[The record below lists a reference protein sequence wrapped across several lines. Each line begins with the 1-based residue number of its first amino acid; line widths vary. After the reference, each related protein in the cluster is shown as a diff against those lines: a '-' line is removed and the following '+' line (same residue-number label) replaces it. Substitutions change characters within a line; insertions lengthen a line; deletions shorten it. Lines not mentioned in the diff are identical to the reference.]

1 MFVYKSMRHKILF
14 ISSWYPN
21 KLEPTNGN
29 FVQRHAEAVS
39 TLHEVEVL
47 HAIGDRAQQEK
58 FIFDDKNINSLRTLI
73 VYYKQTQNPA
83 LNFVRRMQA
92 YKKGFS
98 KLNKPDLV
106 HANVLQNNMFFAVY
120 LKNKYKIP
128 FVVTEHWSGFLQIN
142 RHRLSKLQLFTAK
155 RIAEKASFLLPVSQ
169 YLSKDLKTAGIQT
182 KIEVIENV
190 VDTDLFHI
198 KKATPAK
205 FTFLHIS
212 NLISIK
218 NPDKIIAAAVRLF
231 KEFSNFE
238 LQIGGDGDVDTL
250 NKMIKS
256 QHAEGFIKTF
266 PMLTSKEVSD
276 KMRNSNCFILF
287 SDYENFPCVLLES
300 LSTGTPAIATK
311 VGGIPEILNEKNGIL
326 IGNSEDELYY
336 AMKKVLTAQI
346 HFDEPEK
353 LHEYVE
359 NRFSVDKISHK
370 FDCIYRQILE

>member
-1 MFVYKSMRHKILF
+1 MFDYNSMRYKILF

-39 TLHEVEVL
+39 TLHDVEIL

-58 FIFDDKNINSLRTLI
+58 FIFDDKIINSLRTLI
-73 VYYKQTQNPA
+73 VYYKQTQNPV

-92 YKKGFS
+92 YKKGFLR
-98 KLNKPDLV
+98 LNKPDLV
-106 HANVLQNNMFFAVY
+106 HANVLQNNMLFAAY
-120 LKNKYKIP
+120 LKHKYKIP

-155 RIAEKASFLLPVSQ
+155 KIAEKASFLLPVSQ
-169 YLSKDLKTAGIQT
+169 YLSKDLKSAGIQT
-182 KIEVIENV
+182 KMEVIENV

-198 KKATPAK
+198 KKTTPAK

-212 NLISIK
+212 NLIGIK
-218 NPDKIIAAAVRLF
+218 NPDKIIAAAVRLS

-250 NKMIKS
+250 NKLIKS
-256 QHAEGFIKTF
+256 QHAEGFIRTF

-287 SDYENFPCVLLES
+287 SVYENFPCVLLES
-300 LSTGTPAIATK
+300 LSTGTPAIAT
-311 VGGIPEILNEKNGIL
+311 
-326 IGNSEDELYY
+326 Y
-336 AMKKVLTAQI
+336 
-346 HFDEPEK
+346 F
-353 LHEYVE
+353 
-359 NRFSVDKISHK
+359 
-370 FDCIYRQILE
+370 C